1 MASTKSRQRITRK
14 LDSQSNSLADLTPSS
29 YKFVRFEEPFLD
41 AGLAFLARELEDL
54 FSSSVTIEADGFNFT
69 LPESGWEEKLFSRLV
84 EQRHRRLMQ
93 TPAKSNRTGKSLVS
107 RPLPGIGH
115 KGEHPVFG
123 KLSGVQK
130 NTKFIS
136 LIRQVLNLECSA
148 SGDSEVCGVT
158 GQAFLPHEEIYK
170 GRQFIY
176 PFMADQK
183 QNLGG
188 VRAFDFRHNQK
199 VILAGVCAWLASVPF
214 AMYYKNGSPVSIIF
228 YPVVSDF
235 SAAMDLEQGFAR
247 LLAFDHSP
255 FGNFRVPG
263 KYSDSPFAMLIRL
276 YERYYLD
283 TSRVLPCNQWFVLRV
298 TKEDQGY
305 DIRAF
310 DCSIPSLSN
319 FNHFFTPMPE
329 SSNQEHFAL
338 GNWLGRIRIKALD
351 DQFKDRYDDVKDC
364 FPEWLDNL
372 AMSFLED
379 NVDMF
384 IASFA
389 KVQFGHSLYIVN
401 TTRDEFFKIFWILI
415 DRFSG
420 GKTMDASLRHGVEA
434 FGRAL
439 ESFAW
444 HGRSGG
450 GRKDLSHHYKIAR
463 SGSYRALAEAVTD
476 AISGMMAASDASGTK
491 FKFNREAR
499 QFCEWWVNNLDSDY
513 FSECNWWKVKSLLV
527 AAMNMAVAQPQTIQ
541 PDEPQENIQDVEPIN
556 ENNEKEEIE

>member
-1 MASTKSRQRITRK
+1 
-14 LDSQSNSLADLTPSS
+14 
-29 YKFVRFEEPFLD
+29 
-41 AGLAFLARELEDL
+41 
-54 FSSSVTIEADGFNFT
+54 
-69 LPESGWEEKLFSRLV
+69 
-84 EQRHRRLMQ
+84 MQ

-130 NTKFIS
+130 STKFIS
-136 LIRQVLNLECSA
+136 LIREVLNLECSA

-170 GRQFIY
+170 GRQSIY

-188 VRAFDFRHNQK
+188 VRVFDFRHNQK

-214 AMYYKNGSPVSIIF
+214 AMYYKNGSPVSMIF

-235 SAAMDLEQGFAR
+235 SAAMDIEQGFAR
-247 LLAFDHSP
+247 LLTFDHSP
-255 FGNFRVPG
+255 FGNFRVPE

-283 TSRVLPCNQWFVLRV
+283 TSRALPCNQWFVLKI
-298 TKEDQGY
+298 TKEGQGY

-310 DCSIPSLSN
+310 DCSIPSISN
-319 FNHFFTPMPE
+319 FNHFFTPLPE
-329 SSNQEHFAL
+329 TIEQEPFAL
-338 GNWLGRIRIKALD
+338 GTWLSRMRIKALD
-351 DQFKDRYDDVKDC
+351 DKFKERYDDVKDQ

-389 KVQFGHSLYIVN
+389 NVQSGHSLYIVN
-401 TTRDEFFKIFWILI
+401 TTRDDFFKIFWILI

-420 GKTMDASLRHGVEA
+420 GKTMDESLRHVLKPLDVRLKVLRGMGEA
-434 FGRAL
+434 AGQK
-439 ESFAW
+439 
-444 HGRSGG
+444 G
-450 GRKDLSHHYKIAR
+450 
-463 SGSYRALAEAVTD
+463 
-476 AISGMMAASDASGTK
+476 
-491 FKFNREAR
+491 FKP
-499 QFCEWWVNNLDSDY
+499 
-513 FSECNWWKVKSLLV
+513 SL
-527 AAMNMAVAQPQTIQ
+527 
-541 PDEPQENIQDVEPIN
+541 
-556 ENNEKEEIE
+556 